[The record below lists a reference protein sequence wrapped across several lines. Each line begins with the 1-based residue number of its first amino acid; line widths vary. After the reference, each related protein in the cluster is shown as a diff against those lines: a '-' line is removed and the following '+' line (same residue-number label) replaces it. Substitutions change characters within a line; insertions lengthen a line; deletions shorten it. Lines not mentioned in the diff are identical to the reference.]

1 MTDRAKAKCASPN
14 DCQNISLG
22 HPSFEEIVTLDNL
35 YQAFLCARKG
45 KRERLAINRFELNL
59 GANLTALY
67 DELTNGTYKPMPCTE
82 FEIWCRSGQKTRLI
96 SAPAFRDTVVQHL
109 IYQNLYDTID
119 KHLIYDSYGCRRFK
133 GTHKAA
139 DRVQQFMRQ
148 VPSDSYYL
156 QMDVRRYYYNIDHA
170 ILRKSLERI
179 IKDEKLVDLMI
190 SFADNKDGI
199 GLNVGCLLSQVF
211 GAVYLDRFDHYV
223 KRVLKVKHYVRFVD
237 DTCFILPSREEAYQV
252 KNACEQYLKDEL
264 HLTLSKWRIQ
274 KISRGINYCGFRT
287 WTTHRFIR
295 KRSLHNFSKQL
306 KRHKLTSLISI
317 LGHAMTTSSYRHLL
331 NRTLD
336 ELSVEEIR
344 SLPKRFKED
353 LSSVTSVST

>member
-1 MTDRAKAKCASPN
+1 MTDRAKAKCAGPG
-14 DCQNISLG
+14 DCQDISLG

-35 YQAFLCARKG
+35 YQAFLCARSG
-45 KRERLAINRFELNL
+45 KRERLAVSRFELNL

-109 IYQNLYDTID
+109 LYQNLYDTID
-119 KHLIYDSYGCRRFK
+119 RHLIHDSYGCRRGK

-139 DRVQQFMRQ
+139 DRIQAFMREMS
-148 VPSDSYYL
+148 PDAYYL
-156 QMDVRRYYYNIDHA
+156 QMDVRRYYYTIDHG
-170 ILRKSLERI
+170 ILKESIERMI
-179 IKDEKLVDLMI
+179 LDRRLSDLMM
-190 SFADNKDGI
+190 SFADNPGGI

-211 GAVYLDRFDHYV
+211 GAIYLDRFDHYV
-223 KRVLKVKHYVRFVD
+223 KRVLKVKRYVRFVD
-237 DTCFILPSREEAYQV
+237 DTCFILPSREEAYRV
-252 KNACEQYLKDEL
+252 KDACEKYLKDEL

-274 KISRGINYCGFRT
+274 KLSRGINYCGFRT
-287 WTTHRFIR
+287 WATHRFIR

-306 KRHKLTSLISI
+306 KRHELTSLVSI

-344 SLPKRFKED
+344 TLPKRFRED
-353 LSSVTSVST
+353 LASVIC